1 MKNFFGFELF
11 SVNDFELTVAQLL
24 LTIGAILVWVVL
36 FVLGRRLFNK
46 INFIERLGKK
56 HIRSAKRF
64 YFFIITFLLLYL
76 LLQILN
82 IPTEVVLRAK
92 LFSTKKM
99 DIMVYHLLI
108 LYIII
113 AGTRFIIA
121 LIESFFNNIVQ
132 KNKIEKGRS
141 RSVFMIIKY
150 LAYVIAISI
159 FIETLG
165 FRITIVI
172 ASLSALLVGVGL
184 GIQHF
189 FNDIISGII
198 VLFDH
203 SIKVD
208 DVVEIE
214 SEVIGRVVK
223 INLRT
228 SLINTRD
235 NVIMIIPNSMF
246 TTERVINWSHN
257 TKKTRFEIKVGVA
270 YGSDVRLVEKILVD
284 VAKKHPEVE
293 KKPEPFVLFY
303 DFGNS
308 SLDFVLKFWSL
319 HPFRIE
325 PIKSDIRFEIDKE
338 FRENGVTIPFPQQD
352 VYIKQMPDRSK

>member
-1 MKNFFGFELF
+1 MENFFNFELF
-11 SVNDFELTVAQLL
+11 SVNDFGLTVAQLL
-24 LTIGAILVWVVL
+24 LTIIAVLLWFVL
-36 FVLGRRLFNK
+36 FVLGRRLFHK
-46 INFIERLGKK
+46 SNFIEKLGNK
-56 HIRSAKRF
+56 HIKSAKRF
-64 YFFIITFLLLYL
+64 YYFIITFLLLYVL
-76 LLQILN
+76 LRILN

-121 LIESFFNNIVQ
+121 LVESFFNNIVQ
-132 KNKIEKGRS
+132 KNKLEKGRS
-141 RSVFMIIKY
+141 RSIFMIIKY

-189 FNDIISGII
+189 FNDIISGIV

-257 TKKTRFEIKVGVA
+257 TKKTRFEVKVGVA
-270 YGSDVRLVEKILVD
+270 YGSDVRLVENILVD
-284 VAKKHPEVE
+284 VAKKHPQVAE
-293 KKPEPFVLFY
+293 KPAPFVLFY

-308 SLDFVLKFWSL
+308 SLDFVLKFWSD
-319 HPFRIE
+319 HPFYIE
-325 PIKSDIRFEIDKE
+325 PIKSDLRFEIDKK

-352 VYIKQMPDRSK
+352 VYIKQMPAQKE